1 MGQLSGVLELPADL
15 ELAKKSLMST
25 LSALY
30 AIIVVCVCV
39 TCTATEIITEKGKS
53 EYTYGSAIIRLF
65 FGANVL
71 KSTQVK
77 CRKIG
82 RFFPSK

>member
-1 MGQLSGVLELPADL
+1 MLELPADL

-39 TCTATEIITEKGKS
+39 TCTATEIITEKGKY
-53 EYTYGSAIIRLF
+53 YT
-65 FGANVL
+65 
-71 KSTQVK
+71 
-77 CRKIG
+77 
-82 RFFPSK
+82 

>member
-1 MGQLSGVLELPADL
+1 MTLKILLQHNTGGLLGQLSGVLELPADL

-39 TCTATEIITEKGKS
+39 TCTATEIITEKGTHTK
-53 EYTYGSAIIRLF
+53 LF
-65 FGANVL
+65 L
-71 KSTQVK
+71 
-77 CRKIG
+77 
-82 RFFPSK
+82 